1 MIFFKK
7 SILKTHSL
15 SVRQCAFSQE
25 RRWRICSDNRGTE
38 GLPLQR
44 KKKTQPLEKTNGC
57 DDIIL

>member
-44 KKKTQPLEKTNGC
+44 KKNTAVGKNQRLR
-57 DDIIL
+57 